1 MDRSWQ
7 FVARNA
13 ARNRTGPTAE
23 EKIFQILRKP
33 GSRNWT
39 RTNDRAINSRL
50 LPAQD
55 KTEAVA
61 AELDA
66 PRVII
71 ADEIARAYGQIVVE
85 LAP

>member
-1 MDRSWQ
+1 
-7 FVARNA
+7 
-13 ARNRTGPTAE
+13 
-23 EKIFQILRKP
+23 
-33 GSRNWT
+33 
-39 RTNDRAINSRL
+39 
-50 LPAQD
+50 
-55 KTEAVA
+55 VA